1 MHREI
6 KPGNVMIDAKG
17 RVTVMDFGLG
27 LLTEGSTLT
36 QLDTNSGA
44 DRDGSGILAS
54 RKIQRVIPP

>member
-1 MHREI
+1 
-6 KPGNVMIDAKG
+6 
-17 RVTVMDFGLG
+17 VMDFGLG